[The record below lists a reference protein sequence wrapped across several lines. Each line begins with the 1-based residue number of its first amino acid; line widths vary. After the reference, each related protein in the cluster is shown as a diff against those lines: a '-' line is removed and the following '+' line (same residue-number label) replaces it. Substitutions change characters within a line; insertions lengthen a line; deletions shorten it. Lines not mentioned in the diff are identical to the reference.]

1 MFIGHYG
8 VALAA
13 KRLAPN
19 TSLGVLFLAAQW
31 LDLLWPF
38 LLLAGL
44 EHVRIDP
51 GNTVVTPL
59 DFYDYPISH
68 SLLTVAGWA
77 SLLGGAYFF
86 MRRKMRDALVVAGL
100 VTSHWFLDALV
111 HRPDLPLYP
120 GSEIK
125 IGLGLWNSLPATI
138 GLELVVFA
146 GGFYLYLK
154 AASPLGRKARL
165 NLWFMGGLLVSIWI
179 GNIFGPPPPSVNMIA
194 GTTLTLWLLVWWGD
208 WIDRGSATRSGSA

>member
-8 VALAA
+8 LALAA
-13 KRLAPN
+13 KKVAPRV
-19 TSLGVLFLAAQW
+19 SLGTLILAASL

-51 GNTVVTPL
+51 GNTAVTPL

-68 SLLTVAGWA
+68 SLLAVLGWA
-77 SLLGGAYFF
+77 VLLGGVYFF
-86 MRRKMRDALVVAGL
+86 LRRGVREALVVAGL
-100 VTSHWFLDALV
+100 VTSHWFLDALM
-111 HRPDLPLYP
+111 HRPDLPFYP
-120 GSEIK
+120 GSEIEV
-125 IGLGLWNSLPATI
+125 GLGLWNSIPATI
-138 GLELVVFA
+138 GLELLVFA
-146 GGFYLYLK
+146 GGFALYLN
-154 AASPLGRKARL
+154 AASPLRRKARV

-194 GTTLTLWLLVWWGD
+194 GTTLSLWLLVWWGD
-208 WIDRGSATRSGSA
+208 WIDRGSAAR